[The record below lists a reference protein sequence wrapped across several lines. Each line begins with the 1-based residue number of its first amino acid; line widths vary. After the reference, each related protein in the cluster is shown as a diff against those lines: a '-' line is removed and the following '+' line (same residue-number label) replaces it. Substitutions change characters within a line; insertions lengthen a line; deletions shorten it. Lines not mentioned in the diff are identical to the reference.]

1 MAFATGS
8 QIRPELSA
16 VDYTPFLQ
24 AAGQSA
30 QMQAQGIASFA
41 SGVSQGIQNFLK
53 KKEEKQNEQE
63 GIAFIKSFDPSLSD
77 EAAKAGYK
85 AAGGAAAFVKFKTDM
100 AQAQLTQRL
109 NQKQVDEMERALA
122 EKKKLDE
129 AMRESTAPAAV
140 SEIMAGVP
148 FEKLS
153 TGTRAF
159 TQPSTS
165 TADFVSRAQRA
176 GISPTTYAPVA
187 LTLSQVEENLSK
199 AEQLRGA
206 KPEGVEMLRFRS
218 QMAEKEMEARV
229 QRRADEISFK
239 QAGAKPLLNAAEELR
254 AQALAS
260 KQTETGERTRLV
272 EKVNPD
278 TGEKDVYKQT
288 LDISGNLVSEVPQ
301 FRPTPTPK
309 EQAAAA
315 ELVENTKSAVKWM
328 NDYEENLSSANIR
341 VARNQTALK
350 LLESGQ
356 VKTGPAATYV
366 QAVRRLMSSFGGDPK
381 TIDDTAKFGVVVNI
395 LGDQLINYFQKT
407 KGAISDYETKYFAR
421 LAANEN
427 KTPEENIAILKMA
440 IAIDERTGKAQ
451 EALDAA
457 KERGEVKG
465 AVQEREFIRTFVKKN
480 PLDFDALSFVPD
492 SIVERNLRR

>member
-1 MAFATGS
+1 MAVATGS

-53 KKEEKQNEQE
+53 KQEEKQNEQE

-85 AAGGAAAFVKFKTDM
+85 AAGGAAAYVKFKTDM

-109 NQKQVDEMERALA
+109 NQKQVEEMERALA

-140 SEIMAGVP
+140 SEMMAGVP

-153 TGTRAF
+153 TGPRAF

-199 AEQLRGA
+199 AEQLRGT
-206 KPEGVEMLRFRS
+206 KPESVEMLRFRS

-229 QRRADEISFK
+229 QRRADQIAFGK
-239 QAGAKPLLNAAEELR
+239 AGEPLLNAAEELR

-272 EKVNPD
+272 EKINPD

-301 FRPTPTPK
+301 FRPHPTPK

-315 ELVENTKSAVKWM
+315 ELVALTNSAVKWM
-328 NDYEENLSSANIR
+328 DAYEENLSSANIR

-366 QAVRRLMSSFGGDPK
+366 QAIRRLMSSFGGDPK

-440 IAIDERTGKAQ
+440 IAIDERSAIADKA
-451 EALDAA
+451 LNDA

-465 AVQEREFIRTFVKKN
+465 KIQEQEFIRSFLKKN
-480 PLDFDALSFVPD
+480 PIDFDALSSVPD
-492 SIVERNLRR
+492 PVVERNLPRK